1 MTKVFTPVLWAGIA
15 LLLGLAP
22 AVCRANVVIGNL
34 AAGDGSNQSIDSG
47 NWFAASFTMGSVAYS
62 LSDVQIRLG
71 GNPNSTTT
79 FTLQSDATVPAP
91 SHPSGTDVA
100 TFTHPSFSGGTTTYT
115 FTVSSPFTLAANTT
129 YWLVGRTNAGATAWK
144 RSNPQTN
151 PSGSGATF
159 GSYALSGNSGATWTD
174 TTANSPIFQVDGT
187 STVGTPEPSSLVLVS
202 TVACVAGAVALRRWR
217 TRRPDAVVTAQSTA
231 GT

>member
-1 MTKVFTPVLWAGIA
+1 MAAAPVLWAGIGL

-34 AAGDGSNQSIDSG
+34 GAGDSSNQSIDSG

-71 GNPNSTTT
+71 ANPNSTTT
-79 FTLQSDATVPAP
+79 FTLQSNATVPAP
-91 SHPSGTDVA
+91 SHPSGTNVA
-100 TFTHPSFSGGTTTYT
+100 TFTNPTFVGTTTTYT
-115 FTVSSPFTLAANTT
+115 FNVSSPFTLAANTT
-129 YWLVGRTNAGATAWK
+129 YWLVGHTNGGATAWK
-144 RSNPQTN
+144 RSDPQTN

-159 GSYALSGNSGATWTD
+159 GTYALSGNSGATWSNNTEH
-174 TTANSPIFQVDGT
+174 SPLFQVDGT
-187 STVGTPEPSSLVLVS
+187 PTVGSPEPSSLVLVG

-217 TRRPDAVVTAQSTA
+217 TRRPDAVVTA
-231 GT
+231 